1 MRTYETFGIASL
13 TRAYRDGTLTPSS
26 VAAEVLTRIEA
37 GSDPAV
43 WISRIAPDALLERA
57 RTLEADHKARALP
70 LYGIP
75 FAVKD
80 NIDAKGLPT
89 TAACPAFA
97 YEPTAN
103 ATSVQRLLDAGAM
116 LVGKTNLDQFATGLV
131 GTRSPYG
138 APRCVFDSA
147 HVSGGS
153 SSGSAVAVASGLVSF
168 ALGTDTAGS
177 GRVPAG
183 FNNIVGLK
191 PTKGLVSTAGV
202 VPACRSI
209 DCVSIFAQT
218 APDAAAVL
226 AVLRG
231 EDAADAFSRP
241 DQDVA
246 LPPHFRFGV
255 LSGADLDTDG
265 DASRAALYHAAAA
278 HLENLGGTPVTIDFG
293 IFREAAALLY
303 DGPFVAER
311 LAAIEPFFRAHAEAM
326 DPTVRSI
333 VAGADRHSAADA
345 FRGLYKLRALA
356 RAAATQ
362 WEAMDLLL
370 VPTSPS
376 HPTIAE
382 VEQNPIGANSRLGRY
397 TNFVNLLDY
406 AAIAV
411 PAGFRAN
418 GLPAGVTLIGPAFS
432 DRSLARLG
440 ERLHDLAA
448 CGSGVSRA
456 TGYVDLAV
464 AGAHLSGMAL
474 NHQLTDLGATLTGPA
489 RTAADY
495 RLFALPGTTP
505 PKPGLV
511 RAPGFTGAG
520 IALEIWR
527 LSPAAFGRFVAA
539 LPQPMAIGR
548 VHLADGSSVAGF
560 LCEPCAVEGAVDI
573 TAFGGWRAYVAS
585 TLR

>member
-1 MRTYETFGIASL
+1 MTELQAFGIASL
-13 TRAYRDGTLTPSS
+13 SRAYRDGTLSPTA
-26 VAAEVLTRIEA
+26 VARGVLARIEA

-43 WISRIAPDALLERA
+43 WISRIPPEALLERA
-57 RTLEADHKARALP
+57 RQLQADPAARALP

-80 NIDAKGLPT
+80 NIDTKGLPT

-97 YEPTAN
+97 YDPAAN

-147 HVSGGS
+147 YVSGGS

-218 APDAAAVL
+218 AADAADVL
-226 AVLRG
+226 DVLRG

-241 DQDVA
+241 NQDVA
-246 LPPHFRFGV
+246 LPVEFRFGV
-255 LSGADLDTDG
+255 LSDADLDVDG
-265 DASRAALYHAAAA
+265 DASRAALYHAAIR
-278 HLENLGGTPVTIDFG
+278 HLQDFGGTKVTVDFS
-293 IFREAAALLY
+293 IFRQAAALLY
-303 DGPFVAER
+303 DGPYVAER
-311 LAAIEPFFRAHAEAM
+311 LAAIEQFFRADADAM
-326 DPTVRSI
+326 DPTVRAI

-345 FRGLYKLRALA
+345 FRGTYRLRALA
-356 RAAATQ
+356 REAAAQ
-362 WEAMDLLL
+362 WEAMDVML

-376 HPTIAE
+376 HPTLAE
-382 VEQNPIGANSRLGRY
+382 VEQNPLGANSRLGLY

-406 AAIAV
+406 AAIAI
-411 PAGFRAN
+411 PAGFRSN
-418 GLPAGVTLIGPAFS
+418 GLPAGVTLIGPAFT
-432 DRSLARLG
+432 DRSLAWLG
-440 ERLHDLAA
+440 ARLHAA
-448 CGSGVSRA
+448 AKSF
-456 TGYVDLAV
+456 VDLAV

-474 NHQLTDLGATLTGPA
+474 NHQLTDLGATLLRPA

-495 RLFALPGTTP
+495 RLLALPGTSP

-511 RAPGFTGAG
+511 RAPGFAGAG
-520 IALEIWR
+520 IEVEIWR
-527 LSPAAFGRFVAA
+527 LSTASFGQFVAS

-548 VHLADGSSVAGF
+548 VELDDGCSVAGF

-573 TAFGGWRAYVAS
+573 TSFGGWRAYLAG
-585 TLR
+585 R